1 MDWQYKVSFIQKY
14 KYLAKLW
21 TDSIKLVSFKNK
33 ISGQVMDWQY
43 KVSFIQK
50 YKYLAK
56 LWTDSIKLVS
66 FKNIN
71 IWPSYGLI
79 V

>member
-14 KYLAKLW
+14 KYLA
-21 TDSIKLVSFKNK
+21 
-33 ISGQVMDWQY
+33 M
-43 KVSFIQK
+43 
-50 YKYLAK
+50 

-71 IWPSYGLI
+71 IWPSYGLT